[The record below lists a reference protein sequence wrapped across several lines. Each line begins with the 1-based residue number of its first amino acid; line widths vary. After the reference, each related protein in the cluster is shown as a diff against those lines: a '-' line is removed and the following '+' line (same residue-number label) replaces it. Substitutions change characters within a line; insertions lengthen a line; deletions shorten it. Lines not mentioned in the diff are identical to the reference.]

1 MGFVSHQKMSTTKL
15 IICLITISLLPK
27 TTLSVTVPDVSSS
40 TSSTTEA
47 TSTTSQKTEVNTTFS
62 VSTSESK
69 SSDDLDKDESKN
81 PQKLEIIKQIRKINA
96 DGSYTIGYEAE
107 DGTFKIES
115 RDVLGNVKGTYGYID
130 ENGEIKRVSY
140 TANNAT
146 GLKTVSEDTETEE
159 TAQLPK
165 YNNRTSASTTRRPNL
180 STTKS
185 SVVQSIPRRRFH
197 FERIHG
203 PNKVGQEV
211 NSLNAAEPTTTVVYA
226 TSISSTAKPVLLVRP
241 TQVPY
246 GVKQSASVE
255 QISRPE
261 KLEMNSVSKVS
272 TNVKNTKKKE
282 EEEGSNK
289 TRNHLRR
296 QLSSENTE
304 NFETQQQIIY
314 GQSSGDDNTHI
325 YGGGPS
331 ASVSVRPLYNPTAT
345 PRVPVQ
351 VLAARQRAAQL
362 QNTIGKSPSTTTER
376 VYVKSPKRLD
386 EKQRYEQSTE
396 PQTAGPVVEIPPGRD
411 LNEGAE
417 DERRQFRERPTYRP
431 REYVRYVPT
440 TVLPVEQRHG
450 YRNPV
455 GVPPIPL
462 QAYRPEEQQQQY
474 LRETT
479 RVPVRRPS
487 SDGYQEQAQ
496 SPEYREQGGRPAAAG
511 YPGDYQ
517 HPYPP
522 PYGFNNPYRGGGS
535 PFDYPD
541 RPLTTRDFE
550 RLLQLLIYRHTQLQ
564 RYGGGGIGGYGGHP
578 YYPSASPYPP
588 SAPYYGYQIP
598 RPPYYQNNPLYD
610 PRYENPNYSPSTPSR
625 QYPAPPASGPSSEA
639 PSENEQ
645 SLNQV
650 NPQYYDSQRTIPRR
664 RQFLPPPP
672 APSRQY
678 SSSTQV
684 PFHDADYATNTNQ
697 LGPNLPDYLPPH
709 VREDLLYRMFMLA
722 LRTDPN
728 YAHAAA
734 ASQPEPAGTVPHASS
749 IEPTTIAPVTSRKP
763 VRSVQI
769 LGEEEP

>member
-1 MGFVSHQKMSTTKL
+1 M
-15 IICLITISLLPK
+15 ICLLPK
-27 TTLSVTVPDVSSS
+27 LALTITVSDVS
-40 TSSTTEA
+40 TTTTAPSTT
-47 TSTTSQKTEVNTTFS
+47 TTSQSTELNTTFS

-81 PQKLEIIKQIRKINA
+81 PQKLEIVKQIRKINP

-146 GLKTVSEDTETEE
+146 GLKTVSDTETEE

-165 YNNRTSASTTRRPNL
+165 YNRTASVSTTRRPNL

-197 FERIHG
+197 FERG
-203 PNKVGQEV
+203 NSPNKVGQEV
-211 NSLNAAEPTTTVVYA
+211 NSLHGEPTTTVVYA

-246 GVKQSASVE
+246 GVKQTGGE
-255 QISRPE
+255 QIVRPD
-261 KLEMNSVSKVS
+261 KLEISHISKVS
-272 TNVKNTKKKE
+272 SSTSKSKKE
-282 EEEGSNK
+282 DEGEKKS
-289 TRNHLRR
+289 RNHLRR

-314 GQSSGDDNTHI
+314 GQSAGDDNTHI

-331 ASVSVRPLYNPTAT
+331 NSVSVRPLFSSTAA

-362 QNTIGKSPSTTTER
+362 QNVIGKSPSTTTER
-376 VYVKSPKRLD
+376 VYAKSPKRID
-386 EKQRYEQSTE
+386 DKRYEQSTE
-396 PQTAGPVVEIPPGRD
+396 PQTSGPVVEIPPGRD
-411 LNEGAE
+411 LNEGAG
-417 DERRQFRERPTYRP
+417 DERRQFRERPEQNYRP
-431 REYVRYVPT
+431 REYIRYVPT
-440 TVLPVEQRHG
+440 TVIPLSTDQRHG
-450 YRNPV
+450 YRMPV
-455 GVPPIPL
+455 SPIPL
-462 QAYRPEEQQQQY
+462 QAYRPETEQQQY

-479 RVPVRRPS
+479 RAPIRGGRPGTE
-487 SDGYQEQAQ
+487 GYQEQGQTPA
-496 SPEYREQGGRPAAAG
+496 PDYRGEPGGRGAAAG
-511 YPGDYQ
+511 YPGDYPPQ
-517 HPYPP
+517 QPYAAPYPFAG
-522 PYGFNNPYRGGGS
+522 PYNQRPS

-564 RYGGGGIGGYGGHP
+564 RYGGLGGYPNP

-588 SAPYYGYQIP
+588 LSPYYGYQIP
-598 RPPYYQNNPLYD
+598 RPPYYNPPNPLYD
-610 PRYENPNYSPSTPSR
+610 PRYENPNYSPSTPAR
-625 QYPAPPASGPSSEA
+625 QYPGAPSSSET
-639 PSENEQ
+639 PENEQ

-650 NPQYYDSQRTIPRR
+650 NQYYDSQRTIPRR
-664 RQFLPPPP
+664 RQFLPQ
-672 APSRQY
+672 PSRQY
-678 SSSTQV
+678 SSTQV
-684 PFHDADYATNTNQ
+684 PYNDADYASNTNQ
-697 LGPNLPDYLPPH
+697 LGPGPAPNLPDYLPPH

-722 LRTDPN
+722 LRTDPA
-728 YAHAAA
+728 YAQQQLQQEGGGNVAQA
-734 ASQPEPAGTVPHASS
+734 TN

>member
-1 MGFVSHQKMSTTKL
+1 MKL
-15 IICLITISLLPK
+15 ILFLICLLPNIVLTITVSE
-27 TTLSVTVPDVSSS
+27 TTSSS
-40 TSSTTEA
+40 SPATP
-47 TSTTSQKTEVNTTFS
+47 TSTTTSQSVETNTTTYS
-62 VSTSESK
+62 VSTSETK
-69 SSDDLDKDESKN
+69 STDDLDKDESKN

-130 ENGEIKRVSY
+130 ENGEIKRISY

-146 GLKTVSEDTETEE
+146 GLKTVHQDTETEE

-165 YNNRTSASTTRRPNL
+165 YNRTVSSSTTRRPNL

-197 FERIHG
+197 FERVNS

-211 NSLNAAEPTTTVVYA
+211 NSLNAEPTTTVVYA

-246 GVKQSASVE
+246 GVKQSTGD
-255 QISRPE
+255 QIVRPE
-261 KLEMNSVSKVS
+261 KLETLSHISKVS
-272 TNVKNTKKKE
+272 LNSKNENKDE
-282 EEEGSNK
+282 ENK
-289 TRNHLRR
+289 SRNHLRR

-314 GQSSGDDNTHI
+314 GQSAGDDNTHI

-331 ASVSVRPLYNPTAT
+331 AGVTVRPLFSSTAST
-345 PRVPVQ
+345 RVPVQ

-362 QNTIGKSPSTTTER
+362 QNIIGKSPSTTTER
-376 VYVKSPKRLD
+376 VYVKSPKRID
-386 EKQRYEQSTE
+386 EKRYEQSTE
-396 PQTAGPVVEIPPGRD
+396 PQTSGPVVEIPPNRD
-411 LNEGAE
+411 INEGAE
-417 DERRQFRERPTYRP
+417 DERRQFRERPNYRS
-431 REYVRYVPT
+431 REFIRYVPT
-440 TVLPVEQRHG
+440 TVIPLSDQRHG
-450 YRNPV
+450 YRQ
-455 GVPPIPL
+455 PPPPPQPL
-462 QAYRPEEQQQQY
+462 PYRQEEPQQQQY

-479 RVPVRRPS
+479 RAPIRRPTT
-487 SDGYQEQAQ
+487 DNFQQQGQTQA
-496 SPEYREQGGRPAAAG
+496 PEYRGEPGGRPAAAG

-517 HPYPP
+517 PQPYS
-522 PYGFNNPYRGGGS
+522 PYQFGLGPYNQRPS

-564 RYGGGGIGGYGGHP
+564 QYGRLGYQNP

-588 SAPYYGYQIP
+588 PSPYYGYQIP
-598 RPPYYQNNPLYD
+598 RPPFYNPPNPLYD
-610 PRYENPNYSPSTPSR
+610 PRYENPNYSPSSPPPR
-625 QYPAPPASGPSSEA
+625 QYPVTAPAHNSADA
-639 PSENEQ
+639 PENEQ
-645 SLNQV
+645 SLNQL
-650 NPQYYDSQRTIPRR
+650 NQYYDSQRTVPRR
-664 RQFLPPPP
+664 RQFLPPQAPP
-672 APSRQY
+672 QSSRQQY
-678 SSSTQV
+678 ASTQV
-684 PFHDADYATNTNQ
+684 PYNNEADYASNTNEV
-697 LGPNLPDYLPPH
+697 GPGPAPGLPDYLPPH

-722 LRTDPN
+722 LRTDPA
-728 YAHAAA
+728 YAQQQQQL
-734 ASQPEPAGTVPHASS
+734 QPSEIERNIAQATS